1 MFAGSAMRAILVLS
15 LAACGHP
22 SPPAGPGEPPRFS
35 ITSGL
40 ELVAKG
46 VVSSEFTE
54 IRLAASPDGQTLL
67 WGSTD
72 RPGGPGG
79 WNIWMSRRSG
89 TTWSAPVPAPF
100 DSDAN
105 DFDPAF
111 TADGKL
117 VYFFSNRPGGAGGDD
132 IYRVAVAGAAFGD
145 VEHLGPEINT
155 PGDEWAPSPSPD
167 GSSLLF
173 ASNRP
178 KAKHDLY
185 MARVQGAGFAKAEP
199 LAGAINTPNADEFD
213 ATFLADG
220 SSIVFA
226 RSTDVEHDPIQLYV
240 ATFGATGYDAGTP
253 LPASVNIAG
262 GYTLGPAIDPHDR
275 SVLYFSSIRPEVGAG
290 KLDIY
295 RVGYAIGR

>member
-1 MFAGSAMRAILVLS
+1 MRTILVFS

-22 SPPAGPGEPPRFS
+22 SPPPGSGSPRFS
-35 ITSGL
+35 ITSAP
-40 ELVAKG
+40 ELVANG

-111 TADGKL
+111 TPDGKL

-132 IYRVAVAGAAFGD
+132 IYRVAVTGERFGD

-167 GSSLLF
+167 GRSLLF
-173 ASNRP
+173 ASNQP

-199 LAGAINTPNADEFD
+199 LAGAVNTPNADEFD

-220 SSIVFA
+220 TSIVFA
-226 RSTDVEHDPIQLYV
+226 RSADVEHDPIQLYV
-240 ATFGATGYDAGTP
+240 ATLGATGYDAGTP

-275 SVLYFSSIRPEVGAG
+275 SVLYFSGTRLEASAG

-295 RVGYAIGR
+295 RIGYAIGR